1 LFFLSL
7 THDTGLSNG
16 RLILSRLK
24 LEADFLEF
32 KGIHWKRPIDKV
44 FLDNIKK
51 LKLMGL
57 E

>member
-1 LFFLSL
+1 LSL